1 MSVTAV
7 GVVLIAGGGVEAATA
22 DPDVAIG
29 DRCPALFVF
38 GVQGPDESAP
48 DTAPTLDTG
57 ALGQLFTPLATH
69 AGDLIQRLYIPYG
82 HDDTGEPETYDQA
95 TTSAAHRLESETSEV
110 VHRCPATKI
119 AVAGWGQGA
128 AAVTDFARRVG
139 DNSATVE
146 ADSIAGIALLANPS
160 RAGSEVLPGR
170 PGQTTPAPAPGTT
183 GAAVASI
190 HFANTSGGGRGI
202 DPSVTGSAGFGT
214 LAGRVA
220 DLCTPGDLAC
230 DAPAGS
236 PLTQTVKNIAAQSNL
251 GDPVAA
257 ISTIAQA
264 LAATIWKTAIGVV
277 TDDIAGN
284 SLDELSY
291 RPAKPLGQRLAEA
304 SDPNTPMPGPDDALA
319 ALFRTGTIGLNTVV
333 SVAQKVFTPATIAEL
348 ATVGMANP
356 AAALG
361 VLGTK
366 LAGAVADLVPPHTA
380 LGWVNQAFDAIT
392 STITD
397 DNQLY
402 QLATYTQYSDTAG
415 HHAAYT
421 STPATPTGTPA
432 LAAVADWFTALAHDL
447 AATHPNA
454 ATPLPP
460 TTTTTEPAA
469 STTPGSAPERTGT
482 APPHSAVPSPSTP
495 SAETV
500 SLRQRD
506 QFVPRGP
513 TPPKGPATR
522 PSTSR
527 R

>member
-1 MSVTAV
+1 MRYSKTRNIRKIRRGNLARRVCVTTV
-7 GVVLIAGGGVEAATA
+7 GAVLIAGGGVQVATA
-22 DPDVAIG
+22 DPAVPIG
-29 DRCPALFVF
+29 DRCPTLFVF
-38 GVQGPDESAP
+38 GVQGPDESAT
-48 DTAPTLDTG
+48 DTAPTVDTG
-57 ALGQLFTPLATH
+57 ALGQLFTPLAAH
-69 AGDLIQRLYIPYG
+69 AGGLVQRVYVPYG
-82 HDDTGEPETYDQA
+82 NNAIGEPQPYDQA
-95 TTSAAHRLESETSEV
+95 STSAAQRLESEATEV
-110 VHRCPATKI
+110 VRRCPTTKI
-119 AVAGWGQGA
+119 AAAGWGQGT
-128 AAVTDFARRVG
+128 AAVTDFAHRVG
-139 DNSATVE
+139 DNTATVA
-146 ADSIAGIALLANPS
+146 ADSIAGVALLANPA
-160 RAGSEVLPGR
+160 RAGSDVLPGR
-170 PGQTTPAPAPGTT
+170 PGQTTPGPAPGTT

-190 HFANTSGGGRGI
+190 RLTNTPGSGMGI
-202 DPSVTGSAGFGT
+202 SPSGSAGFGL

-230 DAPAGS
+230 DAPVGS
-236 PLTQTVKNIAAQSNL
+236 PLTRTVKNIAAQSNL

-257 ISTIAQA
+257 ISTVAQA
-264 LAATIWKTAIGVV
+264 LAATTWKTAIGVV

-291 RPAKPLGQRLAEA
+291 QPTKPLGQRLAEA

-319 ALFRTGTIGLNTVV
+319 ALFRIGTIGLNTVV

-392 STITD
+392 STVTD

-447 AATHPNA
+447 AATHPSA

-460 TTTTTEPAA
+460 TTSTTEPAA
-469 STTPGSAPERTGT
+469 STTSGSVSERTGT
-482 APPHSAVPSPSTP
+482 ATPPPAVPSP
-495 SAETV
+495 
-500 SLRQRD
+500 
-506 QFVPRGP
+506 
-513 TPPKGPATR
+513 
-522 PSTSR
+522 
-527 R
+527 

>member
-1 MSVTAV
+1 M
-7 GVVLIAGGGVEAATA
+7 
-22 DPDVAIG
+22 
-29 DRCPALFVF
+29 F

-48 DTAPTLDTG
+48 DTAPTVDTG
-57 ALGQLFTPLATH
+57 ALGQLFTPLAAH
-69 AGDLIQRLYIPYG
+69 AGDLIQRLYIPYANS
-82 HDDTGEPETYDQA
+82 DTGEPQPYDQA
-95 TTSAAHRLESETSEV
+95 TTSAAQRLESEATEV
-110 VHRCPATKI
+110 VHRCPKTKL

-128 AAVTDFARRVG
+128 PAVTDFAHRVG
-139 DNSATVE
+139 DNTATVA
-146 ADSIAGIALLANPS
+146 ADFIAGIALLANPS
-160 RAGSEVLPGR
+160 RADSEVLPGR

-183 GAAVASI
+183 GSAVASI
-190 HFANTSGGGRGI
+190 RLANPSDSGTGI
-202 DPSVTGSAGFGT
+202 DASPTGSAGFGA

-230 DAPAGS
+230 DAPVGS
-236 PLTQTVKNIAAQSNL
+236 PLARTVKNIAAQSNL

-264 LAATIWKTAIGVV
+264 LAATTWKTAVGVV
-277 TDDIAGN
+277 TDDIAGS

-291 RPAKPLGQRLAEA
+291 QPTKPLGQRLAEA

-319 ALFRTGTIGLNTVV
+319 ALFRIGTIGLNTVV

-361 VLGTK
+361 TLGAK

-392 STITD
+392 STVTD
-397 DNQLY
+397 NNQLY

-421 STPATPTGTPA
+421 STPATPAGTPA

-447 AATHPNA
+447 AATHPASEA
-454 ATPLPP
+454 ALP
-460 TTTTTEPAA
+460 TTTTRTEPTAPA
-469 STTPGSAPERTGT
+469 TSGSIPERTGT
-482 APPHSAVPSPSTP
+482 ATPPPAVPSP
-495 SAETV
+495 
-500 SLRQRD
+500 
-506 QFVPRGP
+506 
-513 TPPKGPATR
+513 
-522 PSTSR
+522 
-527 R
+527 

>member
-1 MSVTAV
+1 MRCSTTRHFRKVDGKNLVRRVCVTAV
-7 GVVLIAGGGVEAATA
+7 GASLIAGGDVQVATA
-22 DPDVAIG
+22 DPAVPIG

-38 GVQGPDESAP
+38 GVQGPDESAT

-57 ALGQLFTPLATH
+57 ALGQLFTPLEAR

-82 HDDTGEPETYDQA
+82 TSETGEPEPYGQA
-95 TTSAAHRLESETSEV
+95 TTSAAQRLESEASEV
-110 VHRCPATKI
+110 VHRCPTTKI
-119 AVAGWGQGA
+119 AAVGYGQGV
-128 AAVTDFARRVG
+128 AAVANVAHRVG
-139 DNSATVE
+139 DNTATLE
-146 ADSIAGIALLANPS
+146 ADSIAGIALLANPA
-160 RAGSEVLPGR
+160 RTGSDVLPGR
-170 PGQTTPAPAPGTT
+170 PEQTTPAPAPGTT

-190 HFANTSGGGRGI
+190 HFANTSRNGTGI
-202 DPSVTGSAGFGT
+202 SANGSEDAGFGA

-220 DLCTPGDLAC
+220 DLCVPGDLAC

-264 LAATIWKTAIGVV
+264 LAATTWKTAIGVV

-291 RPAKPLGQRLAEA
+291 QPTKPLGQRLAEA
-304 SDPNTPMPGPDDALA
+304 SDPSTPMPGPDDALA
-319 ALFRTGTIGLNTVV
+319 ALFRIGTIGLNTVV

-361 VLGTK
+361 ILGAK
-366 LAGAVADLVPPHTA
+366 LAGAVADLIPPQTA
-380 LGWVNQAFDAIT
+380 LSWVNQAFDAIT
-392 STITD
+392 STVTD

-432 LAAVADWFTALAHDL
+432 IDAVADWFTALAHDL
-447 AATHPNA
+447 AATRPA
-454 ATPLPP
+454 TETPLP
-460 TTTTTEPAA
+460 TTTTAEPTSPAT
-469 STTPGSAPERTGT
+469 SGSVPERTGT
-482 APPHSAVPSPSTP
+482 ATPPPAVPSP
-495 SAETV
+495 
-500 SLRQRD
+500 
-506 QFVPRGP
+506 
-513 TPPKGPATR
+513 
-522 PSTSR
+522 
-527 R
+527 

>member
-1 MSVTAV
+1 M
-7 GVVLIAGGGVEAATA
+7 
-22 DPDVAIG
+22 
-29 DRCPALFVF
+29 F

-57 ALGQLFTPLATH
+57 ALGQLFTPLAAH

-82 HDDTGEPETYDQA
+82 RDETGEPEPYEHA
-95 TTSAAHRLESETSEV
+95 STSAARRLESEASEV

-119 AVAGWGQGA
+119 AVAGYGQGA
-128 AAVTDFARRVG
+128 SAVTDFAHRVG
-139 DNSATVE
+139 DNTATVE
-146 ADSIAGIALLANPS
+146 GDSIAGIALLANPA
-160 RAGSEVLPGR
+160 RAGSDVLPGR
-170 PGQTTPAPAPGTT
+170 PGQTTPTAAPGTSGT
-183 GAAVASI
+183 AVRSI
-190 HFANTSGGGRGI
+190 HFANTSRAGTGISANGGGN
-202 DPSVTGSAGFGT
+202 AGFGVLT
-214 LAGRVA
+214 GRVA
-220 DLCTPGDLAC
+220 DLCAPGDLAC

-264 LAATIWKTAIGVV
+264 LAATTWKTAIGVA

-284 SLDELSY
+284 SLDELNY
-291 RPAKPLGQRLAEA
+291 QPAKPLGQRLAEA

-319 ALFRTGTIGLNTVV
+319 ALFRIGTIGLNTVM

-392 STITD
+392 STVTD

-402 QLATYTQYSDTAG
+402 QLATYTQYSNTAG

-447 AATHPNA
+447 AATHPTTE
-454 ATPLPP
+454 TPLP
-460 TTTTTEPAA
+460 TTTVPDP
-469 STTPGSAPERTGT
+469 SRMPGSVLERTGT
-482 APPHSAVPSPSTP
+482 ATPPPAVPSP
-495 SAETV
+495 
-500 SLRQRD
+500 
-506 QFVPRGP
+506 
-513 TPPKGPATR
+513 
-522 PSTSR
+522 
-527 R
+527 

>member
-1 MSVTAV
+1 MRCNSNRDIRRIALASALRRGTVAAI
-7 GVVLIAGGGVEAATA
+7 GGLLIAGGSTEAGTA
-22 DPDVAIG
+22 GPAVPIW

-48 DTAPTLDTG
+48 DTAPTVDTG
-57 ALGQLFTPLATH
+57 ALGQLFTPLAAH

-95 TTSAAHRLESETSEV
+95 TTSAAHRLESEAAEV
-110 VHRCPATKI
+110 VARCPATKI

-128 AAVTDFARRVG
+128 AAVTDFAHRVG
-139 DNSATVE
+139 NNTATVE

-160 RAGSEVLPGR
+160 RAGNEVLSGR
-170 PGQTTPAPAPGTT
+170 PEQTTPAPAPGTT
-183 GAAVASI
+183 GMAVASI
-190 HFANTSGGGRGI
+190 HFASTPGGGRGI
-202 DPSVTGSAGFGT
+202 DPSATGTAGFGT
-214 LAGRVA
+214 LTGRVA

-230 DAPAGS
+230 DAPTGS

-264 LAATIWKTAIGVV
+264 LAATTWKTAIGVV

-291 RPAKPLGQRLAEA
+291 QPAKPLGQRLAEA

-319 ALFRTGTIGLNTVV
+319 ALFRIGTIGLNTVV
-333 SVAQKVFTPATIAEL
+333 SMAQKVFTPATIAEL

-356 AAALG
+356 TAALG

-366 LAGAVADLVPPHTA
+366 LAGAVADLVPPQTA

-392 STITD
+392 STVTD

-402 QLATYTQYSDTAG
+402 QLATYTQYSDTTG

-447 AATHPNA
+447 AATHPA
-454 ATPLPP
+454 TETPLPT
-460 TTTTTEPAA
+460 TTTTTEPTAPA
-469 STTPGSAPERTGT
+469 TSGSVPERTGT
-482 APPHSAVPSPSTP
+482 ATPPPAVPSP
-495 SAETV
+495 
-500 SLRQRD
+500 
-506 QFVPRGP
+506 
-513 TPPKGPATR
+513 
-522 PSTSR
+522 
-527 R
+527 

>member
-1 MSVTAV
+1 M
-7 GVVLIAGGGVEAATA
+7 
-22 DPDVAIG
+22 
-29 DRCPALFVF
+29 F

-57 ALGQLFTPLATH
+57 ALGQLFTPLSAH

-82 HDDTGEPETYDQA
+82 HDDTGEPETYGQA
-95 TTSAAHRLESETSEV
+95 TTSAAHRLESEGAEV
-110 VHRCPATKI
+110 VSRCPATKI

-128 AAVTDFARRVG
+128 AAVTDFAHRVG
-139 DNSATVE
+139 DNTATVK

-160 RAGSEVLPGR
+160 RAGGDILPGS
-170 PGQTTPAPAPGTT
+170 PSQTTPASAPGTT

-190 HFANTSGGGRGI
+190 HFANTSGGDTGI
-202 DPSVTGSAGFGT
+202 DPSATGNPGFGM

-220 DLCTPGDLAC
+220 DICTPGDLAC

-236 PLTQTVKNIAAQSNL
+236 PLTHTVKNIAAQSNL

-264 LAATIWKTAIGVV
+264 LAATTWKTAIGVV

-291 RPAKPLGQRLAEA
+291 QPAKPLGQRLAEA

-319 ALFRTGTIGLNTVV
+319 ALFRLGTIGLNTVV

-361 VLGTK
+361 VLGAK
-366 LAGAVADLVPPHTA
+366 LAGAVADLVPPQTA

-392 STITD
+392 STVTD

-421 STPATPTGTPA
+421 SSPATPTGTPA

-447 AATHPNA
+447 AATHPTSE
-454 ATPLPP
+454 TPLP
-460 TTTTTEPAA
+460 TTTTTEPTAA
-469 STTPGSAPERTGT
+469 TTSGSVPERTGT
-482 APPHSAVPSPSTP
+482 ATPPPAVPSP
-495 SAETV
+495 
-500 SLRQRD
+500 
-506 QFVPRGP
+506 
-513 TPPKGPATR
+513 
-522 PSTSR
+522 
-527 R
+527 

>member
-1 MSVTAV
+1 MRCNSNRHMRRIARASALRRCTAAAI
-7 GVVLIAGGGVEAATA
+7 GGLLIAGGSAQVGTA
-22 DPDVAIG
+22 DPAVPIG

-48 DTAPTLDTG
+48 DTAPTLDSG
-57 ALGQLFTPLATH
+57 ALGQLFTPLAAH

-95 TTSAAHRLESETSEV
+95 TTSAAHRLESEAAEV
-110 VHRCPATKI
+110 VHRCPETKI

-128 AAVTDFARRVG
+128 AAVTDFAHRVG
-139 DNSATVE
+139 DNTATVE
-146 ADSIAGIALLANPS
+146 ADSIAGIALLANPA

-190 HFANTSGGGRGI
+190 HFANTPGGGRGI
-202 DPSVTGSAGFGT
+202 DASATGAAGFGT

-236 PLTQTVKNIAAQSNL
+236 PLTQTVRNVAAQSNL

-264 LAATIWKTAIGVV
+264 LAATTWKTAVGVV

-291 RPAKPLGQRLAEA
+291 QPTKPLGQRLAEA

-319 ALFRTGTIGLNTVV
+319 ALFRIGTIGLNTVV
-333 SVAQKVFTPATIAEL
+333 SVARKVFTPATIAEL
-348 ATVGMANP
+348 ATVGMADP

-361 VLGTK
+361 VLGAK

-380 LGWVNQAFDAIT
+380 LGWVNQAFDAVT
-392 STITD
+392 STVTD
-397 DNQLY
+397 GNQLY
-402 QLATYTQYSDTAG
+402 QLATYTQYSNIAG

-447 AATHPNA
+447 ADTHPA
-454 ATPLPP
+454 TETPLPA
-460 TTTTTEPAA
+460 TTTTEPTAA
-469 STTPGSAPERTGT
+469 ATSGSVPERTGT
-482 APPHSAVPSPSTP
+482 ATPPPAVPSP
-495 SAETV
+495 
-500 SLRQRD
+500 
-506 QFVPRGP
+506 
-513 TPPKGPATR
+513 
-522 PSTSR
+522 
-527 R
+527 